1 MAGDTRERYAAALSQ
16 HPIPAHAVGEV
27 AGSVLE
33 QLDGEPPDL
42 VVYFVSP
49 HFVGALDDMNGA
61 LQRLLEPGALIG
73 MTAAAAIGGAVEAEG
88 IPALSVWAARLDG
101 PVTPVGLRM
110 VDTPDGPAVSG
121 WPTPDEVPA
130 DDARTLLLLTD
141 PFTFPA
147 EAFVTRLAADRP
159 DLQVIG
165 GSASAAPGPGGN
177 RLAFDG
183 ELRHDGAVGVLLG
196 GTARVRAVVSQGC
209 RPVGSAYIVTDSEDN
224 VVRELGGK
232 PSLERLAEVA
242 SVLTD
247 EERVLLSRGLSIGIV
262 VNEHQAE
269 FHRGDFLVRSVLG
282 ASKRD
287 GSISVGTNVGVGTTV
302 QFQVRD
308 AIAADEDL
316 RELLADAEATSALL
330 FTCTGRG
337 EGLFGTLNHDAEL
350 VEEMLGPIPVAG
362 AFCAG
367 EVGPVGGRNHVHS
380 FTASLA
386 LFGG

>member
-1 MAGDTRERYAAALSQ
+1 VNRYAAALSQ

-49 HFVGALDDMNGA
+49 HFVGALDDMNVA
-61 LQRLLEPGALIG
+61 LRRLLEPGALVG
-73 MTAAAAIGGAVEAEG
+73 MTAAAAIGGAVEAELV
-88 IPALSVWAARLDG
+88 PAISVWAACLDG
-101 PVTPVGLRM
+101 PVTPVGLQM
-110 VDTPDGPAVSG
+110 VNTPDGPAVSG
-121 WPTPDEVPA
+121 WPTSDEVID
-130 DDARTLLLLTD
+130 DDAHTLLLLTD
-141 PFTFPA
+141 PFTFPV
-147 EAFVTRLAADRP
+147 EAFVAQLADDRP

-165 GSASAAPGPGGN
+165 GMASAAQGPGGN
-177 RLAFDG
+177 RLALDG
-183 ELRHDGAVGVLLG
+183 ELRHEGAVGVLLG
-196 GTARVRAVVSQGC
+196 GEPHVRAVVSQGC

-232 PSLERLAEVA
+232 PALERLAEVA
-242 SVLTD
+242 SALPDD
-247 EERVLLSRGLSIGIV
+247 ERLLLSQGLQIGVV

-269 FHRGDFLVRSVLG
+269 FGRGDFLVRSVLG
-282 ASKRD
+282 ASKQD
-287 GSISVGTNVGVGTTV
+287 GSISVGTTVGIGRTV

-316 RELLADAEATSALL
+316 RALLADAEAKSALL

-337 EGLFGTLNHDAEL
+337 ERLFGTLHHDAEL
-350 VEEMLGPIPVAG
+350 VDEMIGPLPLAG

-367 EVGPVGGRNHVHS
+367 EVGPVGGRNHVHG

-386 LFGG
+386 LFED